1 MAINSKENVKNSE
14 ASLTDMFKDL
24 ASHPVPKHARS
35 YMFCFGGITFLLFL
49 IQIITGILLAIYY
62 KPTPE
67 LAYESVIFI
76 EQDVWMGAAIRSIH
90 NIAAN
95 LMVIT
100 VLAHMLR
107 VIYTGSYKPPRQ
119 LNWIIGACL
128 LIVVFAFCF
137 TGYLLPWDQLGYWAA
152 VIGTKIMG
160 SIPWLGEKLL
170 LLSQAGSKVTGYT
183 LTRFYALHIVVLP
196 VIAIFSMVIHFLMIR
211 KQGISG
217 GL

>member
-1 MAINSKENVKNSE
+1 MAIDNEGTVKKHE
-14 ASLTDMFKDL
+14 QSLTDMFKEL
-24 ASHPVPKHARS
+24 GSHPVPKHARN
-35 YMFCFGGITFLLFL
+35 YMYCFGGITFLLFL
-49 IQIITGILLAIYY
+49 IQVITGILLAIYY

-76 EQDVWMGAAIRSIH
+76 EQQVWMGAAIRSIH
-90 NIAAN
+90 NVAAN

-100 VLAHMLR
+100 VLLHMFR
-107 VIYTGSYKPPRQ
+107 VIYTGSYKPPRHM
-119 LNWIIGACL
+119 NWIIGVCL
-128 LIVVFAFCF
+128 LIIVFAFCF

-183 LTRFYALHIVVLP
+183 LIRFYALHIVVLP
-196 VIAIFSMVIHFLMIR
+196 VIAIVSMVIHFLMIR

>member
-1 MAINSKENVKNSE
+1 MTIDKENYGNSRE
-14 ASLTDMFKDL
+14 ASLTDLFKDL
-24 ASHPVPKHARS
+24 ANHPVPKHARN
-35 YMFCFGGITFLLFL
+35 YMFCFGGITFLLFI
-49 IQIITGILLAIYY
+49 IQIITGILLAVYY

-67 LAYESVIFI
+67 LAYESVMFI
-76 EQDVWMGAAIRSIH
+76 EQEVWLGAGIRSIH

-119 LNWIIGACL
+119 LNWIIGTGL
-128 LIVVFAFCF
+128 LIAVFAFCF